1 MRFGRYFDVQSEG
14 RYVRLKLDST
24 EHLAVRELEKFLESM
39 PMGFVCY
46 YYLGVGEWRNHHGHV
61 EDFVEEFVD
70 CSIYDSPAQVCS
82 VVSSDWLDKTVVRF
96 EVDFVMENHYY

>member
-14 RYVRLKLDST
+14 RYVRLTLQSR
-24 EHLAVRELEKFLESM
+24 EHLTVAELEKFLESM
-39 PMGFVCY
+39 PMGYLCY
-46 YYLGVGEWRNHHGHV
+46 YRLAVGEFRNEQAYE
-61 EDFVEEFVD
+61 EDYVEEFVD